1 MQRRLQPENLVS
13 TRSSSTLD
21 EVCDGSDAVS
31 TVDTTLAIPSL
42 APQLTCRACTT
53 VPVHSALIR
62 ILRSNLAF
70 ETHFKFLEIE
80 DCIAN

>member
-42 APQLTCRACTT
+42 APQLT
-53 VPVHSALIR
+53 
-62 ILRSNLAF
+62 
-70 ETHFKFLEIE
+70 
-80 DCIAN
+80 